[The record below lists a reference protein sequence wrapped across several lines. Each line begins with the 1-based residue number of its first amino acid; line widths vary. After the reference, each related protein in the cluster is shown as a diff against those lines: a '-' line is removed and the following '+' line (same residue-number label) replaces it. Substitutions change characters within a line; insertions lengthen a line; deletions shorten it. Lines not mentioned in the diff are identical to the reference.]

1 MFTCCMFLQTP
12 VSLQLSI
19 VLPYLAQQKLKACLD
34 MYVYIYIYMCVY
46 IYIYTYIYISFLK
59 FRSSVCLAGI
69 ILILLFAAIIC
80 SLSYFF
86 PQGNFLELHQL
97 IKSVTYLFIL

>member
-1 MFTCCMFLQTP
+1 MFLQTP

-34 MYVYIYIYMCVY
+34 MYVCIYIYVCVYIYLYIYIYFILEVQKL
-46 IYIYTYIYISFLK
+46 S
-59 FRSSVCLAGI
+59 CLAGI
-69 ILILLFAAIIC
+69 ILILLLAAIIC

>member
-34 MYVYIYIYMCVY
+34 MYVYIYIYVCVY
-46 IYIYTYIYISFLK
+46 IYLYIYI
-59 FRSSVCLAGI
+59 
-69 ILILLFAAIIC
+69 
-80 SLSYFF
+80 Y
-86 PQGNFLELHQL
+86 
-97 IKSVTYLFIL
+97 FILEVQKLSLFGWDHSNSPICCYNL

>member
-34 MYVYIYIYMCVY
+34 MYVCIYIYVCVYIYLYIYIYFILEVQKL
-46 IYIYTYIYISFLK
+46 S
-59 FRSSVCLAGI
+59 CLAGI